1 MGMTGRIDVMSND
14 WKVKREISLP
24 LVLGLIVHT
33 GTFIWFIA
41 TLNNRVDQFEKQ
53 ASAFVPQVEKII
65 KLGADMENVK
75 DGIAEIKGLLRNTVL
90 PGKRTES
97 IVR

>member
-1 MGMTGRIDVMSND
+1 MTSRVEVMSGD
-14 WKVKREISLP
+14 WKLKREISLP
-24 LVLGLIVHT
+24 LVVGLIIHT

-53 ASAFVPQVEKII
+53 ANSYAPQTEKII
-65 KLGADMENVK
+65 RLETKIENIQ
-75 DGIAEIKGLLRNTVL
+75 DGIAEIKGILRNTV
-90 PGKRTES
+90 PTNKRTES